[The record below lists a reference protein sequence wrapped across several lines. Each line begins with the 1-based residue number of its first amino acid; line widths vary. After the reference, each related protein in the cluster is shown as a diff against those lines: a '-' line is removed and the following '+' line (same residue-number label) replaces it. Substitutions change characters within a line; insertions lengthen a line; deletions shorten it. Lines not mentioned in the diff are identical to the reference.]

1 VLKCVPIRRGRLA
14 AAETVTPQKPPAV
27 RVAASTDEDVF
38 MARSSV
44 QSVPGGLTATMGA
57 SSDAPSPGQQSS
69 GMPTPPPTKPPP
81 RAVVEMSDDDDLV
94 EEDIVDD
101 EDDFF

>member
-1 VLKCVPIRRGRLA
+1 
-14 AAETVTPQKPPAV
+14 
-27 RVAASTDEDVF
+27 VAASTDEDVF

-44 QSVPGGLTATMGA
+44 QSVPGGLTPATAGA
-57 SSDAPSPGQQSS
+57 SADAPSPGQQSS
-69 GMPTPPPTKPPP
+69 GMPTPPPKKPPP